1 MSKTA
6 SAPYHVV
13 RTICREHGTEGGFMS
28 AKEYSSDPAIHL
40 GPYSLVVFRSLDLF
54 IVQASGNAPRSRGA
68 VPGTDRYRLAC
79 LSSELPDQID
89 PLSGSSGRAAPG
101 DNRLRQ
107 RHTDAREFRLR
118 PPCRLYSP
126 TVG

>member
-1 MSKTA
+1 VSMHNCVPNNPRK
-6 SAPYHVV
+6 
-13 RTICREHGTEGGFMS
+13 
-28 AKEYSSDPAIHL
+28 SSDTDLDQAVRL
-40 GPYSLVVFRSLDLF
+40 AKSWSLRRPYGLSPTFASLNTP
-54 IVQASGNAPRSRGA
+54 NAPRSRGA